1 MSTFYFSTSCS
12 IIVEKGGFA
21 MQTTDKLMEY
31 IQDSPS
37 PYHAAAAAA
46 ARLEA
51 AGFTRLEESAPWAL
65 SSGQCCYTTR
75 NQSSLIAFRLPGG
88 TPEGWRMTAA
98 HSDSPTFYVKN
109 DALEGDK
116 RYVRLAV
123 EGYGGMNC
131 ASWLDRPLT
140 VAGRAVV
147 RTPAGVEG
155 RLVYLDRDLLTIP
168 SLAIHQQRDVN
179 RGHDYN
185 AQKDMQPLYALG
197 GGPSLTALLAE
208 ELGVDVGDILATD
221 LVLCP
226 RQAPV
231 RIGPEGEFFQ
241 APRIDDLGCAY
252 ATLEGFL
259 SAKGTERFGQLYCLF
274 DNEEVGLSLIH
285 ILTQQVDNVNL
296 LFFHLLLYNS
306 GKRRLCHA
314 DNRQADGIYSG
325 QPQPLSRGGRCSRP
339 VGGGGLYPP
348 GGERP
353 LGALLR
359 PVLLHHPQPEQ
370 PDRLPPARRHPGG
383 LAHDRRPQ
391 RLAHLL
397 CEKRRAGGGQ
407 ALRPPG
413 GGGIRRHEL
422 RQLAGPAPHRG
433 GPGGGAH
440 PGRGGG
446 ASGLSGPGSAC
457 LLYTSRCV

>member
-1 MSTFYFSTSCS
+1 
-12 IIVEKGGFA
+12 

-208 ELGVDVGDILATD
+208 
-221 LVLCP
+221 
-226 RQAPV
+226 R
-231 RIGPEGEFFQ
+231 
-241 APRIDDLGCAY
+241 
-252 ATLEGFL
+252 
-259 SAKGTERFGQLYCLF
+259 
-274 DNEEVGLSLIH
+274 
-285 ILTQQVDNVNL
+285 
-296 LFFHLLLYNS
+296 
-306 GKRRLCHA
+306 
-314 DNRQADGIYSG
+314 
-325 QPQPLSRGGRCSRP
+325 
-339 VGGGGLYPP
+339 
-348 GGERP
+348 
-353 LGALLR
+353 
-359 PVLLHHPQPEQ
+359 
-370 PDRLPPARRHPGG
+370 
-383 LAHDRRPQ
+383 
-391 RLAHLL
+391 
-397 CEKRRAGGGQ
+397 
-407 ALRPPG
+407 
-413 GGGIRRHEL
+413 
-422 RQLAGPAPHRG
+422 
-433 GPGGGAH
+433 
-440 PGRGGG
+440 
-446 ASGLSGPGSAC
+446 
-457 LLYTSRCV
+457 

>member
-1 MSTFYFSTSCS
+1 
-12 IIVEKGGFA
+12 

-65 SSGQCCYTTR
+65 SPGQCCYTTR

-208 ELGVDVGDILATD
+208 ELGVDAGDILATD

-274 DNEEVGLSLIH
+274 DNEEVGSGTRQGAMSSFLPDVLTRIGEALGLSA
-285 ILTQQVDNVNL
+285 
-296 LFFHLLLYNS
+296 
-306 GKRRLCHA
+306 A
-314 DNRQADGIYSG
+314 DHR
-325 QPQPLSRGGRCSRP
+325 
-339 VGGGGLYPP
+339 
-348 GGERP
+348 
-353 LGALLR
+353 ALLADSMM
-359 PVLLHHPQPEQ
+359 LSCDNGH
-370 PDRLPPARRHPGG
+370 ARHPNHPELADTNEAPVPNGG
-383 LAHDRRPQ
+383 VVVKHSPRYATDGVS
-391 RLAHLL
+391 AAVFTEL
-397 CEKRRAGGGQ
+397 CRRAEVPVQHYANRPDQMGGATLGNIADTKLPIPTVDIGMAQ
-407 ALRPPG
+407 LAMHSCFETMGSRDVEAFVRAVRACYESSLRFTPEGVALR
-413 GGGIRRHEL
+413 
-422 RQLAGPAPHRG
+422 
-433 GPGGGAH
+433 
-440 PGRGGG
+440 
-446 ASGLSGPGSAC
+446 
-457 LLYTSRCV
+457 